1 MSYSLTNRKK
11 SWFYSPVIAVILIVF
26 VIIAGLSVVRA
37 FAKEREAAK
46 LRNQYQ
52 SQWNALNQRET
63 ELTTQIQNLSTDR
76 GIEAEI
82 RERYRVSKPGEALVV
97 VVNNGENTPTAKKLT
112 FWEQVR
118 MFVGI

>member
-37 FAKEREAAK
+37 FTKEREAAK
-46 LRNQYQ
+46 LRDQYQ
-52 SQWNALNQRET
+52 SQWDALNRREA
-63 ELTTQIQNLSTDR
+63 ELTSQIQNLSTTR

-82 RERYRVSKPGEALVV
+82 RERYRVSKPGEELVV
-97 VVNNGENTPTAKKLT
+97 VVNNGGNVPVTRKLT
-112 FWEQVR
+112 FWEKVR
-118 MFVGI
+118 MFAGI

>member
-97 VVNNGENTPTAKKLT
+97 VVNNGENVPIAKKLT
-112 FWEQVR
+112 FWDKIR
-118 MFVGI
+118 MFIGI